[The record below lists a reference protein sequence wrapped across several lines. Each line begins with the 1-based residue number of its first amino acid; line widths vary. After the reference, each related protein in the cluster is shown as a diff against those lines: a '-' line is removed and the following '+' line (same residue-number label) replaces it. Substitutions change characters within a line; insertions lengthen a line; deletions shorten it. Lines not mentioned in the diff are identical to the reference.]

1 MNRGIHLR
9 AESSRKGFS
18 GGRGAFTLIELLV
31 VIAIIAVLAAL
42 LVPAISSARRRA
54 IQTLCANNL
63 RQCGIVW
70 HAYAHDHDG
79 KYPQNTFSG
88 GGQIGWGNWTLLS
101 EELHDTIEA
110 ADYAG
115 SGGRVF
121 YCPLYEDLYGDKTD
135 DWRNPR
141 VDTSPRSY
149 QTSYSFY
156 GISTSAKTYND
167 ALRNNLPPLENNL
180 EGEQLTTPLMFDETV
195 YYNTHGYSL
204 ARHSISYDNP
214 EGGNAL
220 YGDGH
225 LEWRNWES
233 MLLVMDARW
242 FRRHY

>member
-1 MNRGIHLR
+1 MNSAFHVRSVSPG
-9 AESSRKGFS
+9 SKC
-18 GGRGAFTLIELLV
+18 AFTLIELLV

-42 LVPAISSARRRA
+42 LVPAISSAQRRA
-54 IQTLCANNL
+54 VQTFCANNL
-63 RQCGIVW
+63 RQCGLVW
-70 HAYAHDHDG
+70 HAYANDHDG
-79 KYPQNTFSG
+79 RYPRNTYPT
-88 GGQIGWGNWTLLS
+88 GGQIGWGNWTLFS
-101 EELHDTIEA
+101 EELHDTINA
-110 ADYAG
+110 GDYAG
-115 SGGRVF
+115 SEGRVF

-141 VDTSPRSY
+141 PDTNPLSY

-156 GISTSAKTYND
+156 GISSSAKVHND
-167 ALRNNLPPLENNL
+167 ALRNNLPPLVRDSD
-180 EGEQLTTPLMFDETV
+180 EGQATTPLMFDETV
-195 YYNTHGYSL
+195 YYITDGYSL
-204 ARHSISYDNP
+204 ARHSISFEKP